1 MHRMKHF
8 LSTTIALAVSWV
20 TLAIAQPVTGEM
32 LADGDRLA
40 ATGDYQGAIAIYLK
54 IANEKPDSPEVFVKL
69 AGAQLLG
76 NRHMEA
82 VQNFQRA
89 VSLGDN
95 GARSFLGRGMAYL
108 HLGQFGAARAA
119 FVEARSRGTS
129 NPQEV
134 DRVVAWID
142 ARS

>member
-1 MHRMKHF
+1 
-8 LSTTIALAVSWV
+8 
-20 TLAIAQPVTGEM
+20 
-32 LADGDRLA
+32 
-40 ATGDYQGAIAIYLK
+40 
-54 IANEKPDSPEVFVKL
+54 
-69 AGAQLLG
+69 
-76 NRHMEA
+76 MEA

-95 GARSFLGRGMAYL
+95 GARSFLGLGMAYL

-134 DRVVAWID
+134 DRVVARID